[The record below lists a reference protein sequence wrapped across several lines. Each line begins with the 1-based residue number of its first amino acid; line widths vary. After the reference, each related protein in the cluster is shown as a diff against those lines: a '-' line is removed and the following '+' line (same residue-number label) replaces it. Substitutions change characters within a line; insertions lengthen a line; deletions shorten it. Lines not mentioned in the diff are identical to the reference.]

1 VNRRLQKKQ
10 TGMGNQQP
18 LIYKWSVWAL
28 ICTVLVLGIWI
39 GVLLEDRENTTHAHE
54 SSYFEDRGKTS
65 QVYENSFSS
74 FSAATMQIAGL
85 FSCSCGSCGEK
96 NLAICECPTALST
109 KRFITDK
116 LKSGSPQDQ
125 VIDLVKT
132 TYGHF
137 TG

>member
-1 VNRRLQKKQ
+1 MNRRLQKKQ

-28 ICTVLVLGIWI
+28 VCTVLVLGIWI
-39 GVLLEDRENTTHAHE
+39 GVLLEDKEKTPQVNENT
-54 SSYFEDRGKTS
+54 Y
-65 QVYENSFSS
+65 SS
-74 FSAATMQIAGL
+74 FSAATTQIAGL

-116 LKSGSPQDQ
+116 LKSGSPQDHI
-125 VIDLVKT
+125 IDLVKT
-132 TYGHF
+132 TYGHY